1 MPMSLGSLSLPASC
15 AVVGC
20 NGAIGAETTA
30 QLLDHEVAVHGFD
43 ITDNTAHGL
52 ESFSAL
58 PSDNPEESI
67 DTFVSC
73 IRQTNPAA
81 LVVASGIYPARP
93 IATETCGSLSR
104 ILEINAVVPAML
116 VRAFIVNTEVT
127 RTTTVVTSSLAA
139 VRSRVGTAAYSASK
153 VTLES
158 LMRAL
163 ALEYRDQQAR
173 INMVRPGYIASNSK
187 MNPIPAVYDERM
199 KSTGY
204 SSTPVDLVNTFLWLL
219 SDNSRQ
225 INGSAVEVDR
235 GMRLGSITETAWL
248 G

>member
-1 MPMSLGSLSLPASC
+1 MPMSPASLRLPSSC

-20 NGAIGAETTA
+20 NGAIGAAITA

-43 ITDNTAHGL
+43 ITENTEHSLA
-52 ESFSAL
+52 SFTDV
-58 PSDNPEESI
+58 PSDDPEESI
-67 DTFVSC
+67 ETFASRV
-73 IRQTNPAA
+73 RQTNPAA

-93 IATETCGSLSR
+93 IAAETCGSLSR

-116 VRAFIVNTEVT
+116 ARAFIVNTEDSG
-127 RTTTVVTSSLAA
+127 TTIVVTSSLAA
-139 VRSRVGTAAYSASK
+139 ARSRVGTAAYSASK
-153 VTLES
+153 VALES

-173 INMVRPGYIASNSK
+173 INMVRPGYITSNSR
-187 MNPIPAVYDERM
+187 MNPIPAAYDQRM
-199 KSTGY
+199 KSSGY
-204 SSTPVDLVNTFLWLL
+204 SSTPDDLVNTYLWLL

-225 INGSAVEVDR
+225 INGSVIEVDR
-235 GMRLGSITETAWL
+235 GMRLGSTTETAWL